1 MGVILNYSNWS
12 KLYEANDSTPPDLSS
27 NDWSEGGTVTWESAN
42 LIKIIDY
49 TIAKDAQQEYSK
61 LTVYKPVMDWF
72 KENANDE
79 TYTSYIR
86 DSLIIWLGEDPYYG
100 LATARKTAAESGS
113 QYSEKPE
120 GAVMDVATRQKL
132 LVEITRRTNEKINNP
147 IFRDSVPNRQ
157 TDLASVIA
165 NANWIEFYKEGEK
178 KETITTGQATTVY
191 INMQYPDTALPE
203 ENRKTISENIFPD
216 DGDRLGQDAV
226 DGMYKA
232 AEDICLE
239 WKKFKTEN
247 KGAELQSVEILT
259 FASTST
265 VNSSYGTGG
274 TLFNSQNNVKLAQA
288 RLNIMG
294 STLLDQ
300 VKRQSNSN
308 GVDEIG
314 EKAMISASTNAA
326 NIGPSW
332 EAVGG
337 KYGETTFTADSYGPL
352 FSAAVKAKPTITPK
366 EFYSIKARKAN
377 PAIKAEY
384 EAVYS
389 TFRKSTASIRI
400 TAQYSTTTSP
410 DTTVVLVGN
419 FEVLIEWPDNRKS
432 KPAKGSGKVR
442 YNKPKGTMLPAFNGR
457 SLSCPAFD

>member
-1 MGVILNYSNWS
+1 MGVILNYSKWS
-12 KLYEANDSTPPDLSS
+12 KLYEDTASTSPDLSS
-27 NDWSEGGTVTWESAN
+27 NDWSEGGTVVWESAD

-49 TIAKDAQQEYSK
+49 TIARDSQQEYSK

-79 TYTSYIR
+79 TYSSYIR

-100 LATARKTAAESGS
+100 LPTARKIAAESGS

-132 LVEITRRTNEKINNP
+132 LVEITRKTNEKINNP
-147 IFRDSVPNRQ
+147 IFRDSVPNGK
-157 TDLASVIA
+157 TDLASVISQ
-165 NANWIEFYKEGEK
+165 ANWIEFYKEGEK
-178 KETITTGQATTVY
+178 KETKTIGEAKTVY
-191 INMQYPDTALPE
+191 INMQYPDTSLSE
-203 ENRKTISENIFPD
+203 ENRKTISENLFPD
-216 DGDRLGQDAV
+216 DGDKLGQSAV

-232 AEDICLE
+232 AENICLE

-274 TLFNSQNNVKLAQA
+274 TVFNSQNNVKLAQA
-288 RLNIMG
+288 RLNVMS
-294 STLLDQ
+294 STLLEQ
-300 VKRQSNSN
+300 VKRQSGNW
-308 GVDEIG
+308 GVNEIG
-314 EKAMISASTNAA
+314 EKVMVSASTNAA
-326 NIGPSW
+326 NIGPGW
-332 EAVGG
+332 ETIGG
-337 KYGETTFTADSYGPL
+337 KYGETTFTVDSYGPL
-352 FSAAVKAKPTITPK
+352 FAAAVKAKPTITPK
-366 EFYSIKARKAN
+366 EFYSIKARKEN

-400 TAQYSTTTSP
+400 TAQYSTTTP
-410 DTTVVLVGN
+410 EEKIITVVGQ

-442 YNKPKGTMLPAFNGR
+442 YSKPKNTMPAFNGR